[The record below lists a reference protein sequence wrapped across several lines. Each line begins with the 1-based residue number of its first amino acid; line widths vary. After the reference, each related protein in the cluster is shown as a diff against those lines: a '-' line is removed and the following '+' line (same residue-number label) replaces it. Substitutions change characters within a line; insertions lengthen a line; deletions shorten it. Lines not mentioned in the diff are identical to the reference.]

1 MKNLTNLIMTVLVAA
16 VVLTFGTKTAM
27 AQDPIKVDA
36 KHYKVEVENAQVRV
50 LRINYGPKEK
60 SVMHRHPAGVAI
72 SLTDTHGKFTLSG
85 GKTEERH
92 FKAGEARWLP
102 AERHLPESLNDKP
115 FEVILVELKGGKAA
129 AKSAP
134 ASAEDPV
141 KADAKHYKVEFENAQ
156 VRVLRV
162 NVGPHEKS
170 PMHGHPA
177 YVVVFLI
184 EGNAK
189 FTLPDGKTEET
200 KAKAGQIL
208 WSEQVKHASEN
219 LSDKPVEAIV
229 VELKTR
235 RATSKPA
242 AKKQIT

>member
-1 MKNLTNLIMTVLVAA
+1 MKNLTHLIIAALFATVISIFAAKMT
-16 VVLTFGTKTAM
+16 M
-27 AQDPIKVDA
+27 AQDPVKVDA

-60 SVMHRHPAGVAI
+60 SVMHRHPAGVAVA
-72 SLTDTHGKFTLSG
+72 LTDSHGKFTLSG

-92 FKAGEARWLP
+92 FQAGEARWLP
-102 AERHLPESLNDKP
+102 AETHLPESLSDKP
-115 FEVILVELKGGKAA
+115 FEVILIELKGGKAA

-141 KADAKHYKVEFENAQ
+141 KADAKHYKVGFENAQ

-177 YVVVFLI
+177 NVVIFMADGHV
-184 EGNAK
+184 K
-189 FTLPDGKTEET
+189 FTLPDGKTEEA

-208 WSEQVKHASEN
+208 WGEQVKHAGEN
-219 LSDKPVEAIV
+219 LGDKPVEVIV
-229 VELKTR
+229 VELKAR
-235 RATSKPA
+235 Q
-242 AKKQIT
+242 AKIK